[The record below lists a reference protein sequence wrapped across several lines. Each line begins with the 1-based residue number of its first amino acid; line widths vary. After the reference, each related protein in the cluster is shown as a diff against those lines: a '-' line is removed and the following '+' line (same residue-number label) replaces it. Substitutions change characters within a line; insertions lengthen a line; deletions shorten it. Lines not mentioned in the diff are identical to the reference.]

1 MEFYEVIEK
10 RRSIREFQDKPIA
23 RDVLERILNAG
34 LKAPSS
40 NHQRQWELLTLT
52 DKEVILSVAKI
63 VKPYYCRIAEPKTP
77 QQEMF
82 KIAYPLQRKMIEE
95 AAVVVLPYFK
105 CKYGVEPGA
114 VGLCGS
120 DGFRRGVGISREPPV
135 GNHSR
140 GVGVRSSFS
149 GQEGAGTDKGTSSG
163 SRRLHAA
170 RLGDAR
176 LCQRGCI
183 GSPSGSCRRR
193 KQGQMEQMVTIRDID
208 VESVFAKSNLPVC
221 DYSVNPRMRVVPM
234 PANTDR
240 EVIKLEQ

>member
-10 RRSIREFQDKPIA
+10 RCSIREFQDKPIA

-105 CKYGVEPGA
+105 CKYDLKSETNNYGLMDFAAAWALIENLLLAATAEGLASVVHFPVKKEPEQIKELLQVPGGYMLPA
-114 VGLCGS
+114 LVMLGYAK
-120 DGFRRGVGISREPPV
+120 
-135 GNHSR
+135 
-140 GVGVRSSFS
+140 
-149 GQEGAGTDKGTSSG
+149 EGASVP
-163 SRRLHAA
+163 RQVPAA
-170 RLGDAR
+170 
-176 LCQRGCI
+176 
-183 GSPSGSCRRR
+183 
-193 KQGQMEQMVTIRDID
+193 
-208 VESVFAKSNLPVC
+208 VEN
-221 DYSVNPRMRVVPM
+221 RVRW
-234 PANTDR
+234 N
-240 EVIKLEQ
+240 KW